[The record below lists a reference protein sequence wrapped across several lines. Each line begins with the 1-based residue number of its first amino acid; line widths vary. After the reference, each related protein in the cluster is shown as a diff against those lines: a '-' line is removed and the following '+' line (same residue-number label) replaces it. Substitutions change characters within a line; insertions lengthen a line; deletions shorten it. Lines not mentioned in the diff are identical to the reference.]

1 MPLALGVFHDRGTAR
16 VIRVRPSHLLGP
28 AGERFSLCKAETLGV
43 KDAGH
48 DGGGRGSDA
57 ECLRHGLQPVDTA
70 RGAAFVELP
79 GA

>member
-1 MPLALGVFHDRGTAR
+1 
-16 VIRVRPSHLLGP
+16 
-28 AGERFSLCKAETLGV
+28 LCKAETLGV